1 MKCSLSTSKQSNG
14 MGWSS
19 AEHETILRTKSVG
32 FDISLERPVR
42 ATKQILNSVSSY
54 LNAPHI
60 ARRFR
65 NTFGV
70 FGPPGT
76 NQKTS
81 RSTEKLSTRTHASTT
96 KWGSPGKWY
105 FRFASPHKRSN
116 ESQKNEHKQNE
127 NDEKK

>member
-1 MKCSLSTSKQSNG
+1 MKCSLSTSKQPNG

-54 LNAPHI
+54 LNAPQI
-60 ARRFR
+60 VRRFR

-81 RSTEKLSTRTHASTT
+81 RSTERLSTRTHASTT
-96 KWGSPGKWY
+96 KWY
-105 FRFASPHKRSN
+105 FRFALPHKRSN